1 MKKSSLY
8 LLTAFMLTFLL
19 GLLLFNSIQLSDWN
33 TQSSNEHKKEIV
45 FAHWAYFPEEIFDKF
60 NDEYPDLTVDYQHYN
75 AAGYNDIIQQKMMM
89 GEKLDVIGVM
99 NHELSQYIAQNWLL
113 DIGGESFIQEYNP
126 QLIDSL
132 KQATGGKVYTV
143 AYKAEYFGI
152 WYNKILFDKY
162 NIDVPKT
169 YRDFVSLCA
178 VLKRN
183 DINPI
188 VLGARDEDVASYV
201 YYLRIFDAIDSEFE
215 LLSYQYGDSRFSDT
229 AAVTLFDDTQYLI
242 DQGYISPDSVNL
254 TYQQAFDYFK
264 NAKAAMLIAP
274 DASFNMARDDF
285 EKVCDPGVFAI
296 PYSNSPQQMKTPVD
310 DREMMIGISKN
321 SGSAEEARLF
331 LDFLSRPDI
340 VKMYGEQTVSYP
352 TVLNVDTSYLKYNKL
367 WEPIRSLPKQ
377 TDPFAGLS
385 TEDADNLNALAKKFI
400 ARIINARQL
409 AYSFDTIISN

>member
-89 GEKLDVIGVM
+89 GETLDVIGVM
-99 NHELSQYIAQNWLL
+99 GHELSQYVAQDWLL
-113 DIGGESFIQEYNP
+113 DLSGESLVQEYNP
-126 QLIDSL
+126 QVMDSL
-132 KQATGGKVYTV
+132 KQATGKVYTV

-152 WYNKILFDKY
+152 WYNKILFEKY

-188 VLGARDEDVASYV
+188 VLGARDEDVASYI
-201 YYLRIFDAIDSEFE
+201 YYLRIFGAIDSESE
-215 LLSYQYGDSRFSDT
+215 LWSYQYGDSRFSDT
-229 AAVTLFDDTQYLI
+229 VAATLFDDTQYLI

-296 PYSNSPQQMKTPVD
+296 PYTNSSQQIKTPVD
-310 DREMMIGISKN
+310 NRQMMIGISKN
-321 SGSAEEARLF
+321 SDSTEEAGLL

-340 VKMYGEQTVSYP
+340 VKLYCEQTVSYP

-377 TDPFAGLS
+377 TAPFANLS
-385 TEDADNLNALAKKFI
+385 TEEAASLDALAKEFI
-400 ARIINARQL
+400 AGLINARQL
-409 AYSFDTIISN
+409 ANSFDVIICK